1 MGRYISPACKLCR
14 REGMKLFLKGHRCYT
29 DKCAFE
35 RREYAP
41 GQHGQGRS
49 KLTEYSLQLRE
60 KQKVKRMYGLLER
73 QFRGYFR
80 KAERQKGVTGENLL
94 RLLECRLDNVVYRL
108 GFATSRNDARQL
120 VRHGHILLNGK
131 KVDIPSCL
139 VREGGTIELR
149 ERSKALL
156 RVQDAL
162 AAQEGRG
169 IPHWLEFDKTNI
181 RGRVIGIP
189 AREDIGLPI
198 QEQLIVELY
207 SK

>member
-41 GQHGQGRS
+41 GQHGQGRP

-94 RLLECRLDNVVYRL
+94 RLLEYRLDNVVYRL

-139 VREGGTIELR
+139 VREGDTIELR

-162 AAQEGRG
+162 ATQEGRG

>member
-1 MGRYISPACKLCR
+1 
-14 REGMKLFLKGHRCYT
+14 MKLFLKGHRCYT

-41 GQHGQGRS
+41 GQHGQNRP
-49 KLTEYSLQLRE
+49 KMTEYSLQLRE

-73 QFRGYFR
+73 QFRGYFKR
-80 KAERQKGVTGENLL
+80 SERQRGITGENLL
-94 RLLECRLDNVVYRL
+94 RLLERRLDNVVYRL
-108 GFATSRNDARQL
+108 GLSVSRSDARQL

-131 KVDIPSCL
+131 KNDVPSYS
-139 VREGGTIELR
+139 VKEGDTIELR
-149 ERSKALL
+149 EKSKSLL
-156 RVQDAL
+156 RIQDSI

-169 IPHWLEFDKTNI
+169 IPHWLEFDKSTMK
-181 RGRVIGIP
+181 GRVIGIP
-189 AREDIGLPI
+189 TREDISLPI